1 MKKYLLMALA
11 AALLLTCC
19 GKAPAQT
26 ETTDTPTEGS
36 SPETTVETEP
46 LPSFYL
52 ENSEMERGTGGA
64 VKLFELEGTVT
75 GMSTLGGNL
84 LVCEDGVRLYLLD
97 PVTMKTLRSRELD
110 TVLSWDDES
119 LVITETG
126 MAFYNSATRTY
137 LILDTNLITV
147 SSCVIDAELQTRP
160 VITNSFEKICY
171 GTRGGL
177 EVMTLADGTAR
188 LIREEHQPIL
198 SVDRLLFQDTMLCYT
213 RQTPEGE
220 RQACFI
226 SALDGSLMNAAA
238 FTGTLYSLGE
248 RFVCLMN
255 LEHVFGTTCWL
266 TTGPMNGPVERLDA
280 QYNWEEALLLSDG
293 RVVLQDMSTVGLT
306 LYCYDLEQG
315 LLLSKIVMPGQQHYL
330 TLGGGDGDRIWL
342 SDGTGSQVYCWDT
355 ALSPV
360 DSDRCELIPY
370 ASLSQTDEMGM
381 DRVQKLAG
389 IIGQRYGV
397 NITFAQENNRTE
409 GVNYDVY
416 ADTRP
421 EQYAIAVEE
430 LRKVL
435 EQLPQDF
442 LYQVGQGADDRR
454 VEICLV
460 DGYDPERNT
469 NPATGSIDVTGG
481 KLTVRVNMCP
491 DLQKIFLHELF
502 HLLEVRIRTLT
513 DGFEDWEQENPQ
525 GFVYLNSFEPVLSG
539 TMKGSAYLKEG
550 SNYFAD
556 AYGMVSPR
564 EDRAQ
569 VFLYAMLEGEQNRF
583 LSDTMQ
589 EKLTQISQL
598 LRDVFHI
605 SEDVTPLWEQYLK
618 TE

>member
-19 GKAPAQT
+19 GKAPEPT
-26 ETTDTPTEGS
+26 ETTLPTTES
-36 SPETTVETEP
+36 LPPETEP

-64 VKLFELEGTVT
+64 VKLFELDGTVT
-75 GMSTLGGNL
+75 GMATLGGNL

-110 TVLSWDDES
+110 MELRWDDES
-119 LVITETG
+119 LVITEAG
-126 MAFYNSATRTY
+126 MAFYNSQTRTY
-137 LILDTNLITV
+137 LVLDTNLITL
-147 SSCVIDAELQTRP
+147 SSYVIDAELMTRP

-171 GTRGGL
+171 GTREGL

-188 LIREEHQPIL
+188 RIREEHHPIL

-213 RQTPEGE
+213 RQTPEGH
-220 RQACFI
+220 RQTCFI
-226 SALDGSLMNAAA
+226 STEDGSLLDAAA
-238 FTGTLYSLGE
+238 FTGSLYSLGD
-248 RFVCLMN
+248 RFVCLMK
-255 LEHVFGTTCWL
+255 LEHAFGDTCWL
-266 TTGPMNGPVERLDA
+266 TTGPMNGPLERLDA
-280 QYNWEEALLLSDG
+280 QYNWDEALLLSDG
-293 RVVLQDMSTVGLT
+293 RVVLQEKSSVGMT

-315 LLLSKIVMPGQQHYL
+315 LLLAKIVMPEQQAFL
-330 TLGGGDGDRIWL
+330 TLGGGDGERIWL

-355 ALSPV
+355 ALSRV
-360 DSDRCELIPY
+360 DSQRNELIPY
-370 ASLSQTDEMGM
+370 AALSRPDELGM
-381 DRVQKLAG
+381 ERVEKLAG
-389 IIGQRYGV
+389 IIGQRYDV
-397 NITFAQENNRTE
+397 TITFREEQNRVE
-409 GVNYDVY
+409 GVNYDEY

-421 EQYAIAVEE
+421 EQYALAVEE
-430 LRKVL
+430 LRQVL
-435 EQLPQDF
+435 ETLPQGL
-442 LYQVGQGADDRR
+442 LYQLGKGADDRR

-481 KLTVRVNMCP
+481 NLIIRVNMCH

-502 HLLEVRIRTLT
+502 HLMEVRIRTLT
-513 DGFEDWEQENPQ
+513 DGFEHWEQENPQ
-525 GFVYLNSFEPVLSG
+525 GFSYLNSFEPVLSG
-539 TMKGSAYLKEG
+539 AMKGSAYLKEG
-550 SNYFAD
+550 TNYFAD
-556 AYGMVSPR
+556 AYGMISPR

-589 EKLTQISQL
+589 EKLSQISQT

-605 SEDVTPLWEQYLK
+605 SEDVIPLWEQYLK

>member
-1 MKKYLLMALA
+1 MKKYLLIVLGL
-11 AALLLTCC
+11 ALLLTCC
-19 GKAPAQT
+19 GKAPAHT
-26 ETTDTPTEGS
+26 ETTQPPSTEA
-36 SPETTVETEP
+36 PAETEP
-46 LPSFYL
+46 LPSFYQ
-52 ENSEMERGTGGA
+52 ENSDMERGTGGA
-64 VKLFELEGTVT
+64 VKLFRLEGTVT
-75 GMSTLGGNL
+75 GMATLGGNL

-97 PVTMKTLRSRELD
+97 PVTLRTLRSRELD
-110 TVLSWDDES
+110 MKLSWEDES
-119 LVITETG
+119 LVITESG
-126 MAFYNSATRTY
+126 MAFYNPDTRTY
-137 LILDTNLITV
+137 LILDANLITR
-147 SSCVIDAELQTRP
+147 SSYVIDAQLMTRP

-171 GTRGGL
+171 GTREGL

-188 LIREEHQPIL
+188 RIREEHHPIL

-213 RQTPEGE
+213 RQMPQGDT
-220 RQACFI
+220 QTCFI
-226 SALDGSLMNAAA
+226 STGDGSLLDAAA
-238 FTGTLYSLGE
+238 FTGSLYSLGD
-248 RFVCLMN
+248 RFVCLMQ
-255 LEHVFGTTCWL
+255 LEHAFGDTCWL
-266 TTGPMNGPVERLDA
+266 TTGPMGGPAQRLDA

-315 LLLSKIVMPGQQHYL
+315 LLLAKIVMPQQQDYL

-342 SDGTGSQVYCWDT
+342 SDGTGSQVYCWDI
-355 ALSPV
+355 AMSPV
-360 DSDRCELIPY
+360 DSQRSELIPY
-370 ASLSQTDEMGM
+370 ASLSRPDEVGM
-381 DRVQKLAG
+381 ERVEKLAG
-389 IIGQRYGV
+389 IIGQRYDV
-397 NITFAQENNRTE
+397 TITFAQEHNRTE
-409 GVNYDVY
+409 GVNYDEY

-421 EQYAIAVEE
+421 EQYALAVEE

-435 EQLPQDF
+435 EKLPQGLLF
-442 LYQVGQGADDRR
+442 ELGRGADDRR

-460 DGYDPERNT
+460 DGYDPEQNS

-481 KLTVRVNMCP
+481 GLAIRVNMCG
-491 DLQKIFLHELF
+491 DLQEIFLHELF
-502 HLLEVRIRTLT
+502 HLMEVRIRTLT
-513 DGFEDWEQENPQ
+513 DGFKAWEQENPQ

-539 TMKGSAYLKEG
+539 AMSGSAYLKEG

-556 AYGMVSPR
+556 AYGMISPR

-589 EKLTQISQL
+589 EKLSQISTL